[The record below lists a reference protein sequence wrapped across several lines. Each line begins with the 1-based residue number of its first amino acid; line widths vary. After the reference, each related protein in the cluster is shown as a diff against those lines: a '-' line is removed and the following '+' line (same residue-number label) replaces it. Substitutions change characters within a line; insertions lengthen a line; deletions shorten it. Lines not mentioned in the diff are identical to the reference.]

1 MERNDIRFRL
11 NPVSKHKQRLQ
22 PARSMTTNS
31 STTAIAATAQPR
43 WLHSLDPRPAQSFME
58 LHHLAYHQPS
68 MGDYCDDDPQPIPPT
83 TPMVLTTPDLVSLT
97 CAVVPAEA
105 MAESPRPAAYASRV
119 EAPSFLPYNFT
130 IPDHLLAKD
139 KAQSATTPSGPMG
152 LTEPPALSASPTSP
166 EACAEQVESGSAFK
180 VPQSLVSAVEAA
192 ASFAPASTTRGQVKK
207 TKKAPRPKRALA
219 AKAAAAAPRPR
230 NAPRPTLAN
239 ASTKP
244 STPPQVIGDPV
255 PEVHNDDNTKQG
267 WEKIMQTVDTQDAKL
282 QRYPMLLCN
291 SHHPVTK

>member
-1 MERNDIRFRL
+1 
-11 NPVSKHKQRLQ
+11 
-22 PARSMTTNS
+22 
-31 STTAIAATAQPR
+31 
-43 WLHSLDPRPAQSFME
+43 ME

-105 MAESPRPAAYASRV
+105 MTESPRPAAYASRV

-139 KAQSATTPSGPMG
+139 KAQSATTPTGQVG
-152 LTEPPALSASPTSP
+152 LIEPSALSVSPTSP
-166 EACAEQVESGSAFK
+166 EAWESGSAFK
-180 VPQSLVSAVEAA
+180 VPQSLVSAVAAA
-192 ASFAPASTTRGQVKK
+192 ASFAPVSTTRGQAKK
-207 TKKAPRPKRALA
+207 TKKAPRPKRAQT
-219 AKAAAAAPRPR
+219 AKAPAAPQRHR
-230 NAPRPTLAN
+230 NAPRPTLA
-239 ASTKP
+239 KP
-244 STPPQVIGDPV
+244 TTPPHAIGDPV
-255 PEVHNDDNTKQG
+255 PEAHSDDNTKQG

-291 SHHPVTK
+291 SHHPVNK